1 MFLRIFIA
9 EFSSKNAHEIMGNN
23 LYVFSTSYKTV
34 NGFAMISE
42 HRIFI
47 FFCVN
52 LYFKIEGHPNK
63 IMQLSG
69 VCHCPA

>member
-9 EFSSKNAHEIMGNN
+9 GFSSKNAHEIMGNN

-42 HRIFI
+42 YRKNLINSVFI
-47 FFCVN
+47 D
-52 LYFKIEGHPNK
+52 YY
-63 IMQLSG
+63 
-69 VCHCPA
+69 